1 MKHFELTEE
10 NQELINDLFEE
21 SGYTNYMQLKLIG
34 TAKSKEVIK
43 VARPNDVAKYV
54 GHLPDDV
61 VTIIVYEEAFDR
73 LDEKNKKL
81 IVKNALATIQYDSE
95 KDKISIGVPQITVT
109 IGGRQAFGNELVDAC
124 EMGVLAIQQIEDEK
138 KQLKEEEKIRKA
150 NERALKKQRGN
161 G

>member
-1 MKHFELTEE
+1 MKHFELSEE
-10 NQELINDLFEE
+10 NEQLFSDLFRET
-21 SGYTNYMQLKLIG
+21 GYDNYMQLKLIG

-81 IVKNALATIQYDSE
+81 LVKDALAMIQYDSE
-95 KDKISIGVPQITVT
+95 KDKISIGVPQIVVTV
-109 IGGRQAFGNELVDAC
+109 GGRQMFGDELINAA
-124 EMGVLAIQQIEDEK
+124 EMAVLAIQQIEDEK
-138 KQLKEEEKIRKA
+138 QELKEAEKARKA
-150 NERALKKQRGN
+150 AEKAAKKQKN
-161 G
+161 N